1 MFSEKWK
8 KEIFSLPNL
17 LSFLRISLI
26 PAYMMVYLKAEN
38 DRQYLLAGS
47 ILAVSCLTDLADGII
62 ARKFHMVT
70 DLGKILDPLADKLT
84 QFSLILS
91 LSVRYRV
98 LHPVLVLFLIKELFQ
113 GGACLFFARRGKAL
127 PGALFAGKLCTSV
140 LFVSLILLVIFPRI
154 PAKTVLLLTLMDT
167 GFLSYAF
174 AGYLA
179 AYLGKNSCLMSCRK
193 LPE

>member
-179 AYLGKNSCLMSCRK
+179 AYLGKNSCLMDWN
-193 LPE
+193 LG